1 MEQEVTEAKGKLEKA
16 LDKEN
21 QKLELQKQ
29 KIKAIQRQIKV
40 QERKQR
46 TRELI
51 QLGGLV
57 EIAAL
62 RKIDKGALL
71 GLLLHS
77 KQLLEDVE
85 TYRELKRLGD
95 SALQRRAKKRREK
108 AKG

>member
-1 MEQEVTEAKGKLEKA
+1 MTGAKEKLERE
-16 LDKEN
+16 LEKEK

-29 KIKAIQRQIKV
+29 KIKVIQRRIKT

-62 RKIDKGALL
+62 REVDKGALL

-77 KQLLEDVE
+77 KQLLEDGK

-95 SALQRRAKKRREK
+95 FGLQRRAKKRREK

>member
-1 MEQEVTEAKGKLEKA
+1 MTEAKGKLERALEKA
-16 LDKEN
+16 N

-29 KIKAIQRQIKV
+29 KIKTIQRQIKT

-57 EIAAL
+57 DIAAL
-62 RKIDKGALL
+62 REVDKGALL

-77 KQLLEDVE
+77 KQLLEDGE
-85 TYRELKRLGD
+85 TYRKLKRLGD
-95 SALQRRAKKRREK
+95 SELQRRAKTRREK

>member
-1 MEQEVTEAKGKLEKA
+1 MTGAKGKLERV
-16 LDKEN
+16 LEKEK

-29 KIKAIQRQIKV
+29 KIKAIQRQIKA

-57 EIAAL
+57 EIAVL
-62 RKIDKGALL
+62 REIDRGALL

-77 KQLLEDVE
+77 KQLLEDGE

-95 SALQRRAKKRREK
+95 SELQRRAKNRREK